1 MSFRDLGE
9 VLLFTTTATIV
20 KSWSSKVN
28 VRPNEKKQRKMPG
41 ETVFHQRWLERG
53 LIPNSIHVS
62 SGSFLLHKYQNLT
75 KNLPKFFE
83 ITKFEKFWQILENFS
98 WRDSFPSEVVGKGTI
113 DLFQIRFM

>member
-28 VRPNEKKQRKMPG
+28 VRPNEKKA
-41 ETVFHQRWLERG
+41 
-53 LIPNSIHVS
+53 
-62 SGSFLLHKYQNLT
+62 
-75 KNLPKFFE
+75 
-83 ITKFEKFWQILENFS
+83 EKDAR
-98 WRDSFPSEVVGKGTI
+98 RDSFPSEVVGKGTI